1 MQETVRG
8 TVEPL
13 ALLRGMDRE
22 ATGVRA
28 AFAALVSHTR
38 RVLSAQFAAGVTSD
52 FLLKYSAA
60 TAAVIMIIGPFFGAT
75 TTTMAARARM
85 LSDMRYHT
93 RRATPSAPHPQV
105 TEPMMASRCRLLH
118 TCAAL

>member
-1 MQETVRG
+1 MQETLRG

-13 ALLRGMDRE
+13 ALLRGISRE

-28 AFAALVSHTR
+28 AFDALVRHAR
-38 RVLSAQFAAGVTSD
+38 KVLSAQLSAGVTSD

-60 TAAVIMIIGPFFGAT
+60 TAAVIMIIGPFFGVTNAN
-75 TTTMAARARM
+75 TMEGRARM

-93 RRATPSAPHPQV
+93 RCPLLSILSADHSCWFSI
-105 TEPMMASRCRLLH
+105 M
-118 TCAAL
+118 CAC

>member
-1 MQETVRG
+1 MQETVGG

-13 ALLRGMDRE
+13 ALLRGIDRE

-28 AFAALVSHTR
+28 AFDALVRHTR
-38 RVLSAQFAAGVTSD
+38 KVLSAQFSAGVTSD

-60 TAAVIMIIGPFFGAT
+60 TAAVIMIIGPFFGVT
-75 TTTMAARARM
+75 TANSMAGRARM

-93 RRATPSAPHPQV
+93 RHGSAAVLP
-105 TEPMMASRCRLLH
+105 RC
-118 TCAAL
+118 

>member
-28 AFAALVSHTR
+28 AFAALVSHTG

-93 RRATPSAPHPQV
+93 RRATPVCSPP
-105 TEPMMASRCRLLH
+105 PGD
-118 TCAAL
+118 